1 VLTFYLQWLEGFFR
15 GRKLAKQRLWRRWAV
30 STPDAIVLSTDPT
43 DVPVVKGIVGR
54 SPGQLAWL
62 RLRRDPVA
70 TWSGAVLAFFILVA
84 VCAPLIAKLYGQ
96 SPNDVFNGTLD
107 GDGFPLGYLGGV
119 SGSHWFGIQPHVKH
133 DIFINVV
140 YGLRTSFI
148 IAFTSAVI
156 TIVVGILMGI
166 VAGYL
171 GGKVDAVLSWIIDL
185 TLAFPFF
192 VFCLAAVPLVT
203 YRLYTPR
210 DDIPQWFRG
219 LLLVIIFTTFNWTY
233 TARLV
238 RGQVL
243 SLREREFV
251 EAAKAAGAGTWHIL
265 LRQLLPNL
273 WAPILV
279 TFSLNVPAFI
289 TAEAALSFLNIGMTE
304 PTPDLGRLIFDSVK
318 YMRNDPFYTLI
329 PGATIALVVLA
340 FNLFGDSLRDALDPR
355 SSR

>member
-1 VLTFYLQWLEGFFR
+1 M
-15 GRKLAKQRLWRRWAV
+15 
-30 STPDAIVLSTDPT
+30 
-43 DVPVVKGIVGR
+43 
-54 SPGQLAWL
+54 
-62 RLRRDPVA
+62 
-70 TWSGAVLAFFILVA
+70 
-84 VCAPLIAKLYGQ
+84 
-96 SPNDVFNGTLD
+96 
-107 GDGFPLGYLGGV
+107 
-119 SGSHWFGIQPHVKH
+119 QPRTSH

-140 YGLRTSFI
+140 YGLRTSFV

-156 TIVVGILMGI
+156 TIVAGIALGI

-171 GGKVDAVLSWIIDL
+171 GGKVDSVISWFIDV

-203 YRLYTPR
+203 SRFYTAR
-210 DDIPQWFRG
+210 DEVPVWFRG
-219 LLLVIIFTTFNWTY
+219 LLLVIIFTAFNWTY

-251 EAAKAAGAGTWHIL
+251 EAARAAGAGTGHIL
-265 LRQLLPNL
+265 FRQLLPNL

-318 YMRNDPFYTLI
+318 YIRNDPFYTLI
-329 PGATIALVVLA
+329 PGATIVLVVLA
-340 FNLFGDSLRDALDPR
+340 FNLFGDSLRDALDPK